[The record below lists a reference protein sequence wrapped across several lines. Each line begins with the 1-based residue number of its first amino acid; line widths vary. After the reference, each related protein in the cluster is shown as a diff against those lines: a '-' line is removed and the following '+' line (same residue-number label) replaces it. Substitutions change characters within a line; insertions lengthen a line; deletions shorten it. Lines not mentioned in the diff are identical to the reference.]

1 MNETSSMSD
10 LQKRIQKRVEQDR
23 QQMEAVVQ
31 SELKKLSENLN
42 RIVKRELLTIES
54 DTKVWSKRLSVA
66 ALKAWSR
73 PIGVGLLIFLGI
85 FVGSWGLTQWLSS
98 SVESHI
104 EARAAIR
111 LEIEQEQRTLEQLRA
126 QTWGVWLHEAEDGG
140 RHVVLPRGTFEDWPW
155 TVQGQ
160 PAIRLSSE

>member
-1 MNETSSMSD
+1 MNETSSTSD
-10 LQKRIQKRVEQDR
+10 LQARLQKKVEQDR
-23 QQMEAVVQ
+23 QQIEAVIQ
-31 SELKKLSENLN
+31 SELKKLSKNLN
-42 RIVKRELLTIES
+42 RIVGNELYIIER
-54 DTKVWSKRLSVA
+54 DTKVWSKRLSAA

-104 EARAAIR
+104 EARTTIR

-126 QTWGVWLHEAEDGG
+126 QTWGVWLHEAEDGE
-140 RHVVLPRGTFEDWPW
+140 RHVVLTQGTFEDWPW

>member
-10 LQKRIQKRVEQDR
+10 LQRRLQKRAEQDR
-23 QQMEAVVQ
+23 QQIEAVIQ
-31 SELKKLSENLN
+31 SELKKLSENLK
-42 RIVKRELLTIES
+42 RIVENELYIIGR
-54 DTKVWSKRLSVA
+54 DTKVLRKRLSMAV
-66 ALKAWSR
+66 LKAWAG

-85 FVGSWGLTQWLSS
+85 FVGSWGLTQLLSS

-104 EARAAIR
+104 EARTAIR
-111 LEIEQEQRTLEQLRA
+111 LEIEQEQRTLDQLRA

-140 RHVVLPRGTFEDWPW
+140 RHVVLPQGTFEDWPW

-160 PAIRLSSE
+160 PAIRLYSE

>member
-10 LQKRIQKRVEQDR
+10 LQARLQKKAEQDR
-23 QQMEAVVQ
+23 QQIESVIQ

-42 RIVKRELLTIES
+42 RIVENELYIIGR
-54 DTKVWSKRLSVA
+54 DTKVLRKRLSMAV
-66 ALKAWSR
+66 LKAWAG

-85 FVGSWGLTQWLSS
+85 FVGSWGLTQLLSS
-98 SVESHI
+98 SVENHI
-104 EARAAIR
+104 EARTAIR
-111 LEIEQEQRTLEQLRA
+111 LEIEQEQRTLDQLRA

-140 RHVVLPRGTFEDWPW
+140 RHVVLPQGTFEDWPW

-160 PAIRLSSE
+160 PAIRLYSE

>member
-10 LQKRIQKRVEQDR
+10 LQRRLQKRAEQDR
-23 QQMEAVVQ
+23 QQIEAVIQ

-42 RIVKRELLTIES
+42 RIVENELYIIGR
-54 DTKVWSKRLSVA
+54 DTKVLRKRLSMAV
-66 ALKAWSR
+66 LKAWTG

-85 FVGSWGLTQWLSS
+85 FVGSWGLTQLLSS

-111 LEIEQEQRTLEQLRA
+111 LEIEQEQRTLDQLRA

-140 RHVVLPRGTFEDWPW
+140 RHVVLPQGTFEDWPW

-160 PAIRLSSE
+160 PAIRLYSE

>member
-10 LQKRIQKRVEQDR
+10 LQKRIQKRVEQER

-54 DTKVWSKRLSVA
+54 DTKAWSKRLSVA
-66 ALKAWSR
+66 ALQAWSR

-85 FVGSWGLTQWLSS
+85 FIGSWGLTQWLSS

-126 QTWGVWLHEAEDGG
+126 QTWGVWLHEAEDGV
-140 RHVVLPRGTFEDWPW
+140 RHVVLPLGTFEDWPW

>member
-111 LEIEQEQRTLEQLRA
+111 LEIEQEQRTLDQLRA

>member
-1 MNETSSMSD
+1 MNETSSTSD
-10 LQKRIQKRVEQDR
+10 LQSRLQKKVEQDR
-23 QQMEAVVQ
+23 QQIEAVIQ
-31 SELKKLSENLN
+31 SELKKLSKNLN
-42 RIVKRELLTIES
+42 RIVGNELYIIER
-54 DTKVWSKRLSVA
+54 DTKVWSKRLSAA

-104 EARAAIR
+104 EARTTIR

-126 QTWGVWLHEAEDGG
+126 QTWGVWLHEAEDGE
-140 RHVVLPRGTFEDWPW
+140 RHVVLTQGTFEDWPW

>member
-1 MNETSSMSD
+1 MNETSSISD

-111 LEIEQEQRTLEQLRA
+111 LEIEQEQRTLDQLRA
-126 QTWGVWLHEAEDGG
+126 QTWGVWLHEAEDGV

>member
-10 LQKRIQKRVEQDR
+10 LQRRIQKRAEQDR
-23 QQMEAVVQ
+23 QQIEAVVQ

-42 RIVKRELLTIES
+42 RIVKRELLTIER
-54 DTKVWSKRLSVA
+54 DTKVWSKRLSAA

-73 PIGVGLLIFLGI
+73 PIGVGLLICLGI
-85 FVGSWGLTQWLSS
+85 FGGSWGLTQWLSS

-104 EARAAIR
+104 EARTAIR
-111 LEIEQEQRTLEQLRA
+111 LEIKREQRTLDQLRA

-140 RHVVLPRGTFEDWPW
+140 RHVVLPQGTFEDWPW

-160 PAIRLSSE
+160 PAIRLYSE

>member
-10 LQKRIQKRVEQDR
+10 LQARLQKKAEQDR
-23 QQMEAVVQ
+23 QQIEAVIQ

-42 RIVKRELLTIES
+42 RIVENELYIIGR
-54 DTKVWSKRLSVA
+54 DTKVLRKRLSMAV
-66 ALKAWSR
+66 LKAWAG

-104 EARAAIR
+104 EARTAIR
-111 LEIEQEQRTLEQLRA
+111 LEIEQEQRTLDQLRA

-140 RHVVLPRGTFEDWPW
+140 RHVVLPQGTFEDWPW

-160 PAIRLSSE
+160 PAIRLYSE